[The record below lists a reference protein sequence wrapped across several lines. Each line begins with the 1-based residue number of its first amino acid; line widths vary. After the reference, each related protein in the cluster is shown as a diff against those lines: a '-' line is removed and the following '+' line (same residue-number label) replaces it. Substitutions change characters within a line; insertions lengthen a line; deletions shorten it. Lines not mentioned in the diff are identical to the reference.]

1 MDYPKTKVY
10 FDGSHFIG
18 IPPEKQIW
26 KKRKNS
32 KKRVKNETEEK
43 LKQLYKSETGTKK
56 EKTEKVIE
64 KINEEIK
71 DEEKAKEFVK
81 ATLEKEKRNKI
92 VRLTRLYRKIGLQQ
106 WTHFCTFTYDSNK
119 LNEEEFR
126 KKLLTCLRH
135 LSHRKVW
142 KYIGVFERSPKLER
156 LHFHGIFVIT
166 EMVGEI
172 IETRDYSTKTH
183 QMQIAHQNT
192 FFLERFGR
200 NDFKEIINN
209 VGVNDAVNYIM
220 KYIRKTGEKVIY
232 SKHLQTYFVADI
244 LDDDVV
250 CKIGQEDRKILLFDD
265 FKCLDFE
272 TGEVLGQPNKDKF
285 LIDKLPKAY
294 WLSFG
299 YRA

>member
-1 MDYPKTKVY
+1 MDYPKTKIY

-26 KKRKNS
+26 KKRKNTKAKQKDEMQEKI
-32 KKRVKNETEEK
+32 KK
-43 LKQLYKSETGTKK
+43 LYKSETGTKK

-64 KINEEIK
+64 KINEEIE
-71 DEEKAKEFVK
+71 DEEKAKKLVK
-81 ATLEKEKRNKI
+81 TTLEKEKRNKI

-106 WTHFCTFTYDSNK
+106 WSHFCTFTYDSNK

-135 LSHRKVW
+135 LSHRKNW

-172 IETRDYSTKTH
+172 IETKDYSTKTH
-183 QMQIAHQNT
+183 QMQITHQNT

-272 TGEVLGQPNKDKF
+272 TGEILGQPNIDKS

-294 WLSFG
+294 
-299 YRA
+299 

>member
-18 IPPEKQIW
+18 IPLEKQLW
-26 KKRKNS
+26 KKRKNT
-32 KKRVKNETEEK
+32 KVKQKDEIQEK
-43 LKQLYKSETGTKK
+43 VKELYKKETGTKK

-71 DEEKAKEFVK
+71 DEEKAREIVK
-81 ATLEKEKRNKI
+81 VALEKEKRNKI

-106 WTHFCTFTYDSNK
+106 WTHFCTFTYDGNK
-119 LNEEEFR
+119 LTEEEFR
-126 KKLLTCLRH
+126 QKLLTCLRH
-135 LSHRKVW
+135 LSHRKNW

-156 LHFHGIFVIT
+156 LHFHGIFVIA

-172 IETRDYSTKTH
+172 IETKDYSTKTH

-272 TGEVLGQPNKDKF
+272 TGEVLGQPNKDKS

-294 WLSFG
+294 
-299 YRA
+299 

>member
-18 IPPEKQIW
+18 IPHEKQLW
-26 KKRKNS
+26 KKRKNTKAKQKDEMQEKI
-32 KKRVKNETEEK
+32 KK
-43 LKQLYKSETGTKK
+43 LYKSETGTKK

-64 KINEEIK
+64 KITEEIK
-71 DEEKAKEFVK
+71 DEEKVKEIVK

-92 VRLTRLYRKIGLQQ
+92 VRLTRLHRKIGLQQ
-106 WTHFCTFTYDSNK
+106 WTHFCTFTYDGNK
-119 LNEEEFR
+119 LTEEEFR

-135 LSHRKVW
+135 LSHRKNW

-156 LHFHGIFVIT
+156 LHFHGIFVII

-172 IETRDYSTKTH
+172 IETKDYSTKTH

-209 VGVNDAVNYIM
+209 VGVNYAVNYIM
-220 KYIRKTGEKVIY
+220 KYIRKTGEKVMY
-232 SKHLQTYFVADI
+232 SKHLQTYFVTDI
-244 LDDDVV
+244 LDNDVV
-250 CKIGQEDRKILLFDD
+250 CKIGQEGRKILLFDD
-265 FKCLDFE
+265 FKSVDFE
-272 TGEVLGQPNKDKF
+272 TGEILGNPGKDKS

-294 WLSFG
+294 
-299 YRA
+299 

>member
-1 MDYPKTKVY
+1 MDYPKTKIY

-106 WTHFCTFTYDSNK
+106 WTHFCTFTYNSNK

>member
-18 IPPEKQIW
+18 IPPKKQIW

-135 LSHRKVW
+135 LSHRKGW

-156 LHFHGIFVIT
+156 LHFHGIFVIA

-272 TGEVLGQPNKDKF
+272 TGEVLGQPNKDKS

-294 WLSFG
+294 
-299 YRA
+299 

>member
-18 IPPEKQIW
+18 IPLEKQLW
-26 KKRKNS
+26 KKRKNT
-32 KKRVKNETEEK
+32 KVKQKDEIQEK
-43 LKQLYKSETGTKK
+43 VKELYKKETGAKK

-64 KINEEIK
+64 KINEETK
-71 DEEKAKEFVK
+71 DEKKAKEIVK
-81 ATLEKEKRNKI
+81 TTLEKVKRNKI
-92 VRLTRLYRKIGLQQ
+92 VRLTRLYRKIGLQN

-119 LNEEEFR
+119 LTEEGFR

-135 LSHRKVW
+135 LSHRKNW
-142 KYIGVFERSPKLER
+142 KYIGVFERSPNLER

-166 EMVGEI
+166 EMVGEV
-172 IETRDYSTKTH
+172 IETKDYSTKTH
-183 QMQIAHQNT
+183 QMQITHQNT
-192 FFLERFGR
+192 FFLERFGS

-220 KYIRKTGEKVIY
+220 KYIRKTGEKVIC
-232 SKHLQTYFVADI
+232 SKHLQTYFVTDI

-250 CKIGQEDRKILLFDD
+250 CRIGQEDRKILLFDD

-272 TGEVLGQPNKDKF
+272 TGEVLGQPNKDKS

-294 WLSFG
+294 
-299 YRA
+299 

>member
-18 IPPEKQIW
+18 IPPEKQTW
-26 KKRKNS
+26 KKRKNG
-32 KKRVKNETEEK
+32 KTRVKNETEEQVK
-43 LKQLYKSETGTKK
+43 ELYKSEIGTKK

-71 DEEKAKEFVK
+71 DEEKAKEIVK
-81 ATLEKEKRNKI
+81 TTLEKETRNKI

-106 WTHFCTFTYDSNK
+106 WTHFCTFTYDGNK
-119 LNEEEFR
+119 LTEEEFR

-135 LSHRKVW
+135 LSHRKNW
-142 KYIGVFERSPKLER
+142 KYIGVFERSPNLER
-156 LHFHGIFVIT
+156 LHFHGIFVIA
-166 EMVGEI
+166 EMVGKI
-172 IETRDYSTKTH
+172 IETKDYSTKTH

-209 VGVNDAVNYIM
+209 VGVTDAVNYIM

-232 SKHLQTYFVADI
+232 SKHLQTYFIADI
-244 LDDDVV
+244 LNDDVV

-272 TGEVLGQPNKDKF
+272 TGEILGQPNIDKSI
-285 LIDKLPKAY
+285 IDKLPKAY
-294 WLSFG
+294 
-299 YRA
+299 

>member
-135 LSHRKVW
+135 LSHRKGW

-272 TGEVLGQPNKDKF
+272 TGEVLGQPNKDKS

-294 WLSFG
+294 
-299 YRA
+299 